1 MATQMVSR
9 SVTDR
14 IPENVS
20 IRKLL
25 NMNNGTEYHVSIP
38 KKWKES
44 LGLSGYLKLT
54 KMEQSIS
61 IERLS
66 L

>member
-1 MATQMVSR
+1 MGVLISMSSIVTQSN
-9 SVTDR
+9 
-14 IPENVS
+14 NVS

-25 NMNNGTEYHVSIP
+25 DMGNGNYHVSIP
-38 KKWKES
+38 RKWKES

-54 KMEQSIS
+54 KNDQSIR